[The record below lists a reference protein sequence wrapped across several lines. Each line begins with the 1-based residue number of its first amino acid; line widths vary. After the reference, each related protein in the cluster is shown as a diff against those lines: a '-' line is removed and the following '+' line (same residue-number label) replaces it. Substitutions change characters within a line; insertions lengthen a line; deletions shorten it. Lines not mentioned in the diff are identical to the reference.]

1 MAFQCCTCCGDSR
14 EKPEYVRP
22 WGPRQSVA
30 SAGSGTNSPGRS
42 PGRASGTF
50 EKRTTN
56 IGLGAGSAFARSV
69 SQENDPTLVQAD
81 LDGGTGGTSQPGRA
95 EWNEAAGSSGG
106 AGAPAADGEASSSKT
121 TNKEDS
127 VQNLMPFKRQKTRD
141 NGTASWGLQRR
152 KTQAME
158 DYLVR
163 SETDEKLKPES
174 QKIVPV
180 TPDNITVN
188 MRVTRG
194 PNWQRGEE
202 DGGSGKV
209 GIVLSF
215 DKAKTTAQV
224 LWEGPGRA
232 HSHYQYGK
240 SHDLAVFVDSESLA
254 SKSLLGRRNSQ
265 ALFADKS
272 QTLLIFDWDDTLF
285 PTTYVRDDLDL
296 SWNKPLKEQS
306 LSWGEKA
313 EVGKKLDACAA
324 HVVDLLK
331 SASSFGKVVLVTLAR
346 APWVSESCKNF
357 YVSVGRLINQLKVPI
372 VYAQEGIQVDYNK
385 SQMSSDEEI
394 ERFWSAVKGKAIARE
409 CRQFYSQYEG
419 QSWKN
424 VISIGDSDFERLG
437 TQSAMEDYM
446 KERGIEQDG
455 QLVDVN
461 GHMYKV
467 RTKTFKMVDEPTI
480 EELTVEV
487 EMLKAWLPLMVK
499 LDSSFDVNLNN
510 ADDPEVL
517 QSIEKT
523 LKG

>member
-1 MAFQCCTCCGDSR
+1 MAFLCCTCSSEQR
-14 EKPEYVRP
+14 ERPEVVRSSGAQ
-22 WGPRQSVA
+22 GPRQSVT
-30 SAGSGTNSPGRS
+30 SNGSSPGRTS
-42 PGRASGTF
+42 THLDPKPAGR
-50 EKRTTN
+50 N
-56 IGLGAGSAFARSV
+56 IGLGAGSAFARTV
-69 SQENDPTLVQAD
+69 SQQSSNSAEPSVAQ
-81 LDGGTGGTSQPGRA
+81 DGGTGGTAQPS
-95 EWNEAAGSSGG
+95 EAMASNFGSSGSL
-106 AGAPAADGEASSSKT
+106 GEGSDIPSASSKT
-121 TNKEDS
+121 SNPQDG
-127 VQNLMPFKRQKTRD
+127 VNQLMPFKRQKTRD
-141 NGTASWGLQRR
+141 NGTWGLQRR

-158 DYLVR
+158 DYLNR
-163 SETDEKLKPES
+163 SQSLEEVPADAKGP
-174 QKIVPV
+174 QPV
-180 TPDNITVN
+180 TPDNIAVN
-188 MRVTRG
+188 LRVQRG
-194 PNWQRGEE
+194 PDWQRGQE
-202 DGGSGKV
+202 DGGAGKV
-209 GIVLSF
+209 GVILSF
-215 DKAKTTAQV
+215 DTTKMTAQV
-224 LWEGPGRA
+224 LWEGSGKA

-240 SHDLAVFVDSESLA
+240 SKELVLYAGSNSTLATA
-254 SKSLLGRRNSQ
+254 PLGRRNSQ
-265 ALFADKS
+265 AFFADKA

-296 SWNKPLKEQS
+296 SWNKPLKDQS
-306 LSWGEKA
+306 LTWAEKA
-313 EVGKKLDACAA
+313 EVGKKLDQCAA
-324 HVVDLLK
+324 HVVELLK
-331 SASSFGKVVLVTLAR
+331 SACSFGKVVLVTLAR

-385 SQMSSDEEI
+385 SQMTSDEEI

-455 QLVDVN
+455 QLVDVG

-523 LKG
+523 LRGETAH